1 MVQQQYVNIGLYIF
15 CIYMGVH
22 FVLRLWKKARKNIL
36 LLNLISHKMSSL
48 LHTIFIICMKVIF
61 RLGMFI
67 GIRCACNLYD
77 TEFMCY
83 FILLLLQNADCNKKS
98 IKNLATLLTNIF
110 KVQSMPIQ
118 HFTLKTMV
126 ARSVICLSSELKLL
140 YFWME
145 ASLLNQFVC

>member
-1 MVQQQYVNIGLYIF
+1 
-15 CIYMGVH
+15 MGVY
-22 FVLRLWKKARKNIL
+22 FILRVLKWKKNKNVML

-83 FILLLLQNADCNKKS
+83 FILLLLQNADCNTKS
-98 IKNLATLLTNIF
+98 IKNLATLLTNIS
-110 KVQSMPIQ
+110 KIYSMPISE
-118 HFTLKTMV
+118 FTLLNMV
-126 ARSVICLSSELKLL
+126 SKSVILR
-140 YFWME
+140 
-145 ASLLNQFVC
+145 NQFVC

>member
-1 MVQQQYVNIGLYIF
+1 
-15 CIYMGVH
+15 
-22 FVLRLWKKARKNIL
+22 
-36 LLNLISHKMSSL
+36 MSSL

-83 FILLLLQNADCNKKS
+83 FILLLLQNADCTKQS

-126 ARSVICLSSELKLL
+126 ARSFGIKITLFLNGSQFTKPICMLILVQYKHSKGHLEIIFQLTPLVQKKYTQWKKKGSRC
-140 YFWME
+140 
-145 ASLLNQFVC
+145 VPC

>member
-1 MVQQQYVNIGLYIF
+1 M
-15 CIYMGVH
+15 
-22 FVLRLWKKARKNIL
+22 L
-36 LLNLISHKMSSL
+36 LLNLISHKIFSL

-98 IKNLATLLTNIF
+98 IKNLATLLTNIS
-110 KVQSMPIQ
+110 KIYSMPISE
-118 HFTLKTMV
+118 FTLLNMV
-126 ARSVICLSSELKLL
+126 SKSVICFNFTEPICMLILVQYKHSKGHFEII
-140 YFWME
+140 F
-145 ASLLNQFVC
+145 